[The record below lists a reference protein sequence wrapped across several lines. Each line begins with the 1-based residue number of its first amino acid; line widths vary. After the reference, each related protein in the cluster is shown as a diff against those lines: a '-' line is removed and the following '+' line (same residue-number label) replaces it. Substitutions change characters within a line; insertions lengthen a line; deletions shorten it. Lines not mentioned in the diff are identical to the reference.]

1 MSIWD
6 ARYERGFIYGEAP
19 NDFLVEHEP
28 RLRRG
33 ARVLCLAEGQGRNA
47 VFLASCGHH
56 VTGVDNSAV
65 GLAHAHE
72 LAARQGV
79 SITTLV
85 ADLADF
91 DPGTRCWDAI
101 VSIWCHLPETLRVS
115 VHRRCVE
122 ALADDG
128 LFLLEAYRPAQLEY
142 GTGGPPD
149 VTMLYSF
156 DQLAGDLDGLVMEL
170 GVERVRDVQEG
181 TLHRGASAVVQ
192 VVARRPSG
200 RTPLVGPDDETRG

>member
-1 MSIWD
+1 MWD

-65 GLAHAHE
+65 GLAHARD

-79 SITTLV
+79 SISTVV

-91 DPGTRCWDAI
+91 DPGAGCWDAI
-101 VSIWCHLPETLRVS
+101 VSIWCHLPDALRAS

-128 LFLLEAYRPAQLEY
+128 VFLLEAYRPAQLEY

-149 VTMLYSF
+149 VGMLYSF
-156 DQLAGDLDGLVMEL
+156 DQLAKDLDGLVIEL
-170 GVERVRDVQEG
+170 GIERVRDVQEG
-181 TLHRGASAVVQ
+181 TLHRGPSAVVQ
-192 VVARRPSG
+192 VVARRPSRG
-200 RTPLVGPDDETRG
+200 TPPPAADEETRG